1 MLMKFVIASLV
12 GAVIGYITNW
22 LAIKMLFRP
31 HEEKRF
37 LGFKVPFTPGLIP
50 KERYRMAKSVGETV
64 GTHLLSREAL
74 VEALCSPKVKGQL
87 DNWIET
93 RVKEIKNSE
102 STIEEKL
109 KLIAGDKYQDV
120 LKSVNSYIS
129 NKIVAGIRE
138 PETQDKFT
146 ELIVG
151 AFRTQLEVSPN
162 TLFQNQYFMNLK
174 DNMAGKI
181 EELIDSPFLKEKLE
195 EYVKEKLETIKEENK
210 TIEEVVPE
218 SVIASIKVYIYN
230 SREEICDTIGEMLK
244 QEDIQERIKSAISS
258 MIGSNLNPLVAMF
271 LNVDTIYGKLIG
283 AFEQYLK
290 DDENQ
295 RNTAMLINKGIDR
308 IIKGSVNE
316 ALERI
321 DEEDR
326 DRNIKAISE
335 FILNNVLNREFINN
349 ALENAE
355 EFIRKYS
362 TVHEILVSFDEKYMD
377 KLYNLIKSQLEKI
390 LTGSAVDESVNTMVE
405 KGTGEVLRLSLSS
418 IIKNDEDKIID
429 ITTKLASNLYQ
440 RFIDN
445 EAADVVENL
454 NISDIVEERINSFD
468 VNFAEKII
476 LDISSKEL
484 SAITWLGALLGGII
498 GILSPILDMLY

>member
-64 GTHLLSREAL
+64 GTHLLSRETL
-74 VEALCSPKVKGQL
+74 VDALCSPKVKGQL
-87 DNWIET
+87 DNRIET
-93 RVKEIKNSE
+93 RIKEIKNSE

-109 KLIAGDKYQDV
+109 KLIAGDKYEDV
-120 LKSVNSYIS
+120 LKTVNSYIA
-129 NKIVAGIRE
+129 NRIVAGVRE

-146 ELIVG
+146 ELIGG
-151 AFRTQLEVSPN
+151 ALRNHLEVNPGILLQS
-162 TLFQNQYFMNLK
+162 QQFMNIK
-174 DNMAGKI
+174 DKMAGKI
-181 EELIDSPFLKEKLE
+181 ENLKDSPFLKEKLE
-195 EYVKEKLETIKEENK
+195 EYIIGKLEDIKEENR

-218 SVIASIKVYIYN
+218 SLIASIKVYIYN

-244 QEDIQERIKSAISS
+244 QEDIQERIKSVISS

-290 DDENQ
+290 EDENQ

-308 IIKGSVNE
+308 IIKSSVNE

-321 DEEDR
+321 DEGDR
-326 DRNIKAISE
+326 DRNIKAFSE
-335 FILNNVLNREFINN
+335 FILNNILNREFINN
-349 ALENAE
+349 ALENVE

-362 TVHEILVSFDEKYMD
+362 SIHEILVDLDENYMN
-377 KLYNLIKSQLEKI
+377 KINNLIQSQMEKI
-390 LTGSAVDESVNTMVE
+390 LTGSAVEESINTMVE
-405 KGTGEVLRLSLSS
+405 KGTGEVLKLSLSS
-418 IIKNDEDKIID
+418 IMENKEEKITD
-429 ITTKLASNLYQ
+429 IATKLASNIYQ

-454 NISDIVEERINSFD
+454 NISEIVEERINSFD

-498 GILSPILDMLY
+498 GILSPILNMLY